1 MSELEKNIVAQWI
14 EKANHDLI
22 AAKILIEAN
31 PLILDIACFHCQ
43 QAIEKYLKVF
53 LIYHNQEV
61 MFTHNLDFLA
71 HQCSIID
78 NDFQNIDMKN
88 INQYA
93 VKSRYP
99 HDFIAPELSETKE
112 YLEISETIKKM
123 VLSKIS

>member
-1 MSELEKNIVAQWI
+1 MSELEKNIIAQWI
-14 EKANHDLI
+14 EKADHDLI

-61 MFTHNLDFLA
+61 IFTHNLDFLA
-71 HQCSIID
+71 QQCSIID

-93 VKSRYP
+93 VKTRYP
-99 HDFIAPELSETKE
+99 HDFLAPELSETKE
-112 YLEISETIKKM
+112 YLKISEDIKQM
-123 VLSKIS
+123 VLSKIN